1 VNWKRLHIVKAIRAA
16 NLGKRFFHHVFLTR
30 GSADV
35 PMKSALRVTAKTI
48 AGVQVARPMIGTPA
62 RVLAL
67 PQSQP
72 IPQSEQILW
81 KSLAFP

>member
-1 VNWKRLHIVKAIRAA
+1 
-16 NLGKRFFHHVFLTR
+16 
-30 GSADV
+30 
-35 PMKSALRVTAKTI
+35 MKSALRVTAKTI

-62 RVLAL
+62 RVLAR